1 MKTYRERID
10 ECRQYFETAD
20 DYYIPQSDVSG
31 MLDEIEHRINDI
43 KDLIQSYEVK
53 QAYNDLE
60 QLAKELY

>member
-10 ECRQYFETAD
+10 ECRQYFETDD
-20 DYYIPQSDVSG
+20 DYYVPQSDVSG